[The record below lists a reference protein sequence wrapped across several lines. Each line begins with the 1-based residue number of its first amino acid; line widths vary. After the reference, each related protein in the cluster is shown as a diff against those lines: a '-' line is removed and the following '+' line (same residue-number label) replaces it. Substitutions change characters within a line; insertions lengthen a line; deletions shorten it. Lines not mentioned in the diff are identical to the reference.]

1 MFSLLYYNVINYKT
15 MDKELKENLEGIVKT
30 WAANNMRA
38 SCYSDM
44 EVFVNTM
51 EEFIDCIDPGDTPI
65 MQGCVDEVEYFG
77 IEIDEDVFCEIDNI
91 LREEAKYWL
100 NDYYKHK
107 KDYDPE
113 VIKCEF

>member
-1 MFSLLYYNVINYKT
+1 
-15 MDKELKENLEGIVKT
+15 MDKELKEKLKGIVKT
-30 WAANNMRA
+30 WAKNNMCA

-51 EEFIDCIDPGDTPI
+51 EEFVDCIDPGDLPI

-77 IEIDEDVFCEIDNI
+77 IEIDEDVYCEIDNI
-91 LREEAKYWL
+91 LREEAEYWL
-100 NDYYKHK
+100 KDYYKHK

-113 VIKCEF
+113 VIIDEF